1 MKIVEN
7 EVQKET
13 LSVCPVVT
21 KDPLPSTQKLKI
33 TKIKNGVATKVIDEI
48 ATEEPLEIRVGWVE
62 GGKQK
67 INNIAVTMRTPG
79 NDFELAAGFL
89 LSEGIVK
96 KNSDIKSID
105 YCKTAKT
112 TQFQNIVTVELNE
125 GSKFD
130 SERFSRKVLTNSS
143 CGICGRTSLEMVRNL
158 SPTKPK
164 GNFKVSADFFVKI
177 LDYLNDSQRIF
188 SKTGGLHAS
197 ALFDTKGEC
206 FAIREDVGR
215 HNALDKVLGAMLL
228 ENKLPASDTA
238 LLVSG
243 RTSFE
248 LVQKAIIGG
257 IPFLA
262 GIGAPSTLAVELA
275 REFGVTLVGFLG
287 REKCNVYSSGER
299 VF

>member
-1 MKIVEN
+1 MVEN

>member
-1 MKIVEN
+1 MKLVESDA
-7 EVQKET
+7 QKET

-21 KDPLPSTQKLKI
+21 KDPLPSTQKLTI
-33 TKIKNGVATKVIDEI
+33 TKIKNSVVTEVVDEI
-48 ATEEPLEIRVGWVE
+48 ATEEPLEIRVAWTE
-62 GGKQK
+62 NNRQK

-79 NDFELAAGFL
+79 NDFELASGFL

-96 KNSDIKSID
+96 KTSDIKSID

-112 TQFQNIVTVELNE
+112 SQFQNIVTVELNE
-125 GSKFD
+125 KSKFD

-228 ENKLPASDTA
+228 ENKLPASDTV

-275 REFGVTLVGFLG
+275 REFGMTLVGFLG
-287 REKCNVYSSGER
+287 KEKCNIYSCGER
-299 VF
+299 V

>member
-1 MKIVEN
+1 MKLVKN
-7 EVQKET
+7 EVSKET

-33 TKIKNGVATKVIDEI
+33 TKIKNGFASKFQDEL
-48 ATEEPLEIRVGWVE
+48 ATEEPLEIRIAWTE
-62 GGKQK
+62 NGKHNC
-67 INNIAVTMRTPG
+67 NNIAVTMRTPG
-79 NDFELAAGFL
+79 NDFELTAGFL

-96 KNSDIKSID
+96 KTSDIKSID

-112 TQFQNIVTVELNE
+112 AQFQNIVTVELNE
-125 GSKFD
+125 GNEFD

-158 SPTKPK
+158 SPIKPK
-164 GNFKVSADFFVKI
+164 GNFKVSVGFFGKI

-206 FAIREDVGR
+206 LAIREDVGR
-215 HNALDKVLGAMLL
+215 HNALDKVLGTMLL
-228 ENKLPASDTA
+228 EDKLPASETV

-257 IPFLA
+257 IPFIA

-275 REFGVTLVGFLG
+275 REFGMTLVGFLG
-287 REKCNVYSSGER
+287 KEKCNIYSGDER
-299 VF
+299 V